1 MECLRTAKFQ
11 VLFQENFVFGSQTF
25 SLRVNPEGIS
35 VIVDFDKKIEIQ
47 GFRNIDAYG
56 IKFVPQMSLTD
67 GNYYASGESS
77 TFIFENQYDI
87 NIDLEGQGIDFLGT
101 APLPTNVTQSNSRYL
116 LDNYVSEINF
126 TTPIKSLKSIDFDLF
141 RTTFGLTYANS
152 LAAAGHNFSITIRG
166 DFYLYY
172 KFQED

>member
-1 MECLRTAKFQ
+1 MECLRTAKFS
-11 VLFQENFVFGSQTF
+11 VLFQENFVFGSESF
-25 SLRVNPEGIS
+25 SLRVNPQGIS
-35 VIVDFDKKIEIQ
+35 VIVDLDKQINIQ

-77 TFIFENQYDI
+77 TYIFENQYDV
-87 NIDLEGQGIDFLGT
+87 NIELDGKIDFLGT
-101 APLPTNVTQSNSRYL
+101 AALPANVTQSNSAYI

-126 TTPIKSLKSIDFDLF
+126 TSPIKSLKSINFDLF

-152 LAAAGHNFSITIRG
+152 LAAAGHNFAITIRG

-172 KFQED
+172 RFQED